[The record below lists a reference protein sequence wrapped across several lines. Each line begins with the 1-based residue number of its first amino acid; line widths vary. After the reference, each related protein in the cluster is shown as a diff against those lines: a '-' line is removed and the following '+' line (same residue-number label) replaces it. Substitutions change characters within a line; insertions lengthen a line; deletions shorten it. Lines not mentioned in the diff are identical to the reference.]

1 MEHPLV
7 EWQLP
12 DPVKVSRVKSRCQA
26 GVARNEGWSWFQPRD
41 HDLER
46 GRKAVDCLDAQVD
59 RSLTLSPRCERLF
72 ERIDTVRLGEA
83 SDGDM
88 PSIRVSHSVGRRR
101 SHGVVVDVPKR
112 LDSMKLQGMGIPVG
126 IIAIW
131 DRNGIEYLYPASLLA
146 NIFGC
151 SESQV
156 EQLEIAEDN
165 VSLNGVTLRK
175 LELQA
180 KVVAQLNESTP
191 LPEELLSKLINPLAS
206 AIS

>member
-1 MEHPLV
+1 
-7 EWQLP
+7 
-12 DPVKVSRVKSRCQA
+12 
-26 GVARNEGWSWFQPRD
+26 
-41 HDLER
+41 
-46 GRKAVDCLDAQVD
+46 
-59 RSLTLSPRCERLF
+59 
-72 ERIDTVRLGEA
+72 
-83 SDGDM
+83 
-88 PSIRVSHSVGRRR
+88 
-101 SHGVVVDVPKR
+101 
-112 LDSMKLQGMGIPVG
+112 MKLQGMGIPVG